1 MQLKK
6 SQVRNHSNNLTIK
19 NEIKLEFLSKFL
31 QFLTVSKKA
40 KYKQQLVP
48 QKAIREDL
56 FLPNE
61 KEKSLAETD
70 IDWKELLLKYFFSNS
85 KVPPHEPKVSN
96 SNDANQSI
104 ATNQLKTKLLAA
116 QSRIKQ
122 LEQTLGANKQKATG
136 SADLKNKLRQL
147 EAENRNLVGL
157 KSKAQQELVSLQHD
171 LDEKVT
177 SLAAA
182 NQKIKAQHVQLT
194 QKLVEVGR
202 FDPQTAKTAWIDA
215 NRVALQNEIKRE
227 FDQIRQHWTKN
238 LTELAQKELLDA
250 MERNAPLVAKNRTL
264 LNFKMDN
271 LSKNSNL
278 KSHIIGKSGQNIQA
292 FEKATGVELIINNR
306 NKNIGISS
314 FNPLKRQ
321 IAYHALCELVKKE
334 KFSPSWIEKI
344 VQQCQAKMEQEIV
357 KVGKTTVEQ
366 LQLDIDHPRLLY
378 LIGKLKYRSGYGQ
391 QVLKHSVEVAHFAG
405 QIAAQLGLD
414 VALARRA
421 GLLHDIGKAVD
432 REQIGNHVE
441 IGIRVAAECGEN
453 ATVINAIHAHHDA
466 VSCATPYAH
475 IVKMADT
482 LSAARSGARLN
493 SKEDFI
499 TRINALET
507 MIKSSFSGI
516 KDVHIY
522 KAGREI
528 NVVVDPEQIDDLQAC
543 QLSAAI
549 WNKVSDDVKG
559 KGKIVIPGDINITI
573 LRTKTF
579 TRVVKS

>member
-1 MQLKK
+1 MQIKK

-19 NEIKLEFLSKFL
+19 NEVKLEFLSKFL

-85 KVPPHEPKVSN
+85 KVQPHEPKVSN

-157 KSKAQQELVSLQHD
+157 KSKVQQELVSLQHD

-182 NQKIKAQHVQLT
+182 NQKIKAQHIELT

-357 KVGKTTVEQ
+357 KVGKTTVGQ

-441 IGIRVAAECGEN
+441 IGIRIAAECGEN

>member
-1 MQLKK
+1 M
-6 SQVRNHSNNLTIK
+6 
-19 NEIKLEFLSKFL
+19 
-31 QFLTVSKKA
+31 
-40 KYKQQLVP
+40 
-48 QKAIREDL
+48 
-56 FLPNE
+56 
-61 KEKSLAETD
+61 
-70 IDWKELLLKYFFSNS
+70 
-85 KVPPHEPKVSN
+85 
-96 SNDANQSI
+96 
-104 ATNQLKTKLLAA
+104 
-116 QSRIKQ
+116 
-122 LEQTLGANKQKATG
+122 
-136 SADLKNKLRQL
+136 
-147 EAENRNLVGL
+147 
-157 KSKAQQELVSLQHD
+157 
-171 LDEKVT
+171 
-177 SLAAA
+177 
-182 NQKIKAQHVQLT
+182 
-194 QKLVEVGR
+194 
-202 FDPQTAKTAWIDA
+202 
-215 NRVALQNEIKRE
+215 
-227 FDQIRQHWTKN
+227 
-238 LTELAQKELLDA
+238 
-250 MERNAPLVAKNRTL
+250 
-264 LNFKMDN
+264 
-271 LSKNSNL
+271 
-278 KSHIIGKSGQNIQA
+278 
-292 FEKATGVELIINNR
+292 
-306 NKNIGISS
+306 
-314 FNPLKRQ
+314 
-321 IAYHALCELVKKE
+321 
-334 KFSPSWIEKI
+334 
-344 VQQCQAKMEQEIV
+344 
-357 KVGKTTVEQ
+357 
-366 LQLDIDHPRLLY
+366 QLDIDHPRLLY

-441 IGIRVAAECGEN
+441 IGIRIAAECGEN